1 MSRELWALTGVPSG
15 HDLCFIGAFGAS
27 PAEPA

>member
-15 HDLCFIGAFGAS
+15 HDLCFIDAFSTS